1 MDMAEKQY
9 TGRLAPVAR
18 WLDGVTEKDMMKGA
32 AIIIL
37 TGLFSGAAAY
47 SAASRLEIP
56 GLSGMGG
63 TIGAVSAVGSV
74 IGALIWWVVATLIY
88 HAAAHLLGGK
98 GDRNRMFAL
107 TAYASI
113 PTLVQQVLRFVGYW
127 LLGITPLTTTNVVE
141 LLVDYFN
148 VFTIIGLVLVGMA
161 VMVNYGLTA
170 RKAAVVALIP
180 TVLSLAL
187 GLYSL
192 RMVNAAAQ
200 ASPGGLFGFRRP
212 G

>member
-1 MDMAEKQY
+1 MGMAARQY
-9 TGRLAPVAR
+9 TGRLATVFR
-18 WLDGVTEKDMMKGA
+18 WLDGVTDKDLMKGVGIVTLIA
-32 AIIIL
+32 V
-37 TGLFSGAAAY
+37 F
-47 SAASRLEIP
+47 SAATAYVASTKIVIP
-56 GLSGMGG
+56 ELAGMGG
-63 TIGAVSAVGSV
+63 VLGAATTIGAVLGTY
-74 IGALIWWVVATLIY
+74 IGWALTTLIY
-88 HAAAHLLGGK
+88 HAAAHILGGS

-113 PTLVQQVLRFVGYW
+113 PTLAQQILRFLGYW
-127 LLGITPLTTTNVVE
+127 LRGITPLTTTNIVE

-148 VFTIIGLVLVGMA
+148 VFTIIGLVLVGVA

-180 TVLSLAL
+180 TLLSLAL